1 MRTFVVLICLYL
13 FSGVVAN
20 AQTTFKI
27 ADVLQ
32 SNMVIQQKKPF
43 KVWGTASPG
52 SVVSIEADWTKP
64 LIIKADDEGNFIG
77 SINVPTAKKGDFATH
92 TIHIKN
98 DGQNTILSNLLIG
111 DVWLCSGQSNMQ
123 FKVAEDKNAA
133 TELLAANYP
142 NIRLFSADLNFSA
155 EPITTIK
162 GKWQA
167 CTPESVKNFSAAGYF
182 FGKTLYHRLNIP
194 IGLIFSGIGASKVEA
209 FIPQDVLAANKVL
222 DSAYLTPYLSSPK
235 SKEKIDGGFS
245 FEKVMRP
252 YLLYNAMIH
261 PLINLSLSGFCWY
274 QGESNRMEREVYTLA
289 TQTMIRTW
297 RERFGQGDLPFY
309 YIQVAPYFYEKED
322 PELNDYA
329 FFREAQ
335 ERIATLKN
343 TAMVVSMDVGE
354 AKDLHPK
361 EKRALGIRLA
371 RTALNLHY
379 GMDTVAYKGPHCKSM
394 QVKGNTAVIYFD
406 KESVKSGLN
415 TNDGKAP
422 QFFTIAG
429 ADGVFHD
436 AEAKIA
442 GQTVVVSSD
451 KVQHPVAVRYAFTN
465 YPVTNLQNTRGL
477 PAVPFRT
484 DNWPEK
490 R

>member
-1 MRTFVVLICLYL
+1 MKNIIAFIALYF
-13 FSGVVAN
+13 FSVTSTI
-20 AQTTFKI
+20 AQVSFHL
-27 ADVLQ
+27 ADLLQ
-32 SNMVIQQKKPF
+32 SNMVLQQKKPF
-43 KVWGTASPG
+43 KLWGTASPG
-52 SVVSIEADWTKP
+52 SRVRIEADWAKP
-64 LIIKADDEGNFIG
+64 LEVSTDANGNFIAK
-77 SINVPTAKKGDFATH
+77 INIPAAKKGDFTSH
-92 TIHIKN
+92 TIKISN
-98 DGQNTILSNLLIG
+98 EGQTKVLDNLLIG

-123 FKVAEDKNAA
+123 FKVSEDKHAA
-133 TELLAANYP
+133 EELPAANYP

-155 EPITTIK
+155 TPIDNIK
-162 GKWQA
+162 GKWQP
-167 CTPESVKNFSAAGYF
+167 CTPESAKNFSAAGYY
-182 FGKTLYHRLNIP
+182 FGRMLHQRLNIP
-194 IGLIFSGIGASKVEA
+194 VGLIFSGIGASKVQA
-209 FIPQDVLAANKVL
+209 FIPQDVLAANPVL
-222 DSAYLTPYLSSPK
+222 DSAYLKPYLSSPK

-245 FEKVMRP
+245 FEKVTRP

-261 PLINLSLSGFCWY
+261 PFINLSISGFCWY
-274 QGESNRMEREVYTLA
+274 QGEGNRMERDEYTLG
-289 TQTMIRTW
+289 TQTMIKTW
-297 RERFGQGDLPFY
+297 RNRFGQGDLPFY

-322 PELNDYA
+322 PKLNDYA

-335 ERIATLKN
+335 ERIGTLKN

-379 GMDTVAYKGPHCKSM
+379 GIDSVAYQGPHYKSM
-394 QVKGNTAVIYFD
+394 RVKGNTAVITFD
-406 KESVKSGLN
+406 KESVKSPLT

-429 ADGVFHD
+429 ADGVFYD
-436 AEAKIA
+436 AEAKID
-442 GQTVVVSSD
+442 GQSVVVSAKEVSN
-451 KVQHPVAVRYAFTN
+451 PVAVRYAFTN
-465 YPVTNLQNTRGL
+465 YPVTNLQNTFGL